1 MVAVI
6 FTSNHT
12 HFFLGSLL
20 ERQKNVTI
28 IVVPTLSGET
38 FKGLAHQN

>member
-6 FTSNHT
+6 SFTSNHT
-12 HFFLGSLL
+12 HFFVGSLL

-28 IVVPTLSGET
+28 IVEPTLSGET
-38 FKGLAHQN
+38 